1 MSQAGLLK
9 IPTGLIPP
17 SVPTS
22 FVTNSGTAVPVAN
35 VLNIL
40 ATNGVTDSGAGST
53 VTISGVNATTSTVGV
68 ASFNPLDFTVT
79 GGEVSLLSGS
89 AAVQTLTGNS
99 GGVIAPVLGNINTL
113 GTGSITISGAGN
125 TLTTQLTGLTANSVL
140 YGLGTA
146 TIGLVA
152 SGTTGQVLQTNT
164 GAAPTYS
171 TATYPSTTTI
181 NQILYSSAA
190 NTVTGL
196 ATANNGVLTT
206 GTTGIPV
213 ISALSANGQII
224 IGSGSGAPIAATIT
238 AGSGINVTNAANSIT
253 ISVNGSVVGETI
265 TGNTG
270 GALSPTAGNWNI
282 VGSGGI
288 TTAGSGSTLTIT
300 ATGGSFTWV
309 DVTTAT
315 QALSVQTGYVTDHS
329 GGVVYTLPATAAIGD
344 QIRILGKQT
353 SWSIAQNATQQIVVS
368 SASSTV
374 GIGGSVAST
383 NLGDCIWLVCIT
395 AGTAT
400 LWRAESFIGNLTVT

>member
-9 IPTGLIPP
+9 IPTGSLPP

>member
-9 IPTGLIPP
+9 IPTGSIPP

-35 VLNIL
+35 VLSIL

-164 GAAPTYS
+164 GAAPTFS

-190 NTVTGL
+190 NVVAGL
-196 ATANNGVLTT
+196 STANNGVLTT

-213 ISALSANGQII
+213 ITALAANGQII
-224 IGSGSGAPIAATIT
+224 IGSGSGAPLAATLT
-238 AGSGINVTNAANSIT
+238 AGTGVTITNAANSIT
-253 ISVNGSVVGETI
+253 I
-265 TGNTG
+265 
-270 GALSPTAGNWNI
+270 A
-282 VGSGGI
+282 
-288 TTAGSGSTLTIT
+288 
-300 ATGGSFTWV
+300 ATGGSFAWV

-315 QALSVQTGYVTDHS
+315 QALSVQTGYISDHS

-374 GIGGSVAST
+374 GTGGLVAST

-400 LWRAESFIGNLTVT
+400 VWRAESYVGNLTVT